1 MCYLSLEDS
10 INIEL
15 KIKIGNGGY
24 SMKKGRRPSSKDKKL
39 VGSLKKRISGFALT
53 PEFKSRIRW
62 ILFVLA
68 FLLLFLGFEVGDD
81 WFVREFANYDWARSI
96 GY

>member
-1 MCYLSLEDS
+1 
-10 INIEL
+10 
-15 KIKIGNGGY
+15 
-24 SMKKGRRPSSKDKKL
+24 MKKKKDKAPKKSKK
-39 VGSLKKRISGFALT
+39 SLKKRFLEGNLS
-53 PEFKSRIRW
+53 PEFTGRMRL

-68 FLLLFLGFEVGDD
+68 FIFLFLAFEVGDD